1 MVDIETERILRRN
14 NRRWERDNA
23 PGAASRRAMREDR
36 QTRRGRS
43 SQSSGK
49 PNIAAFRRAEL
60 IRIYESRWRAVLP
73 DDDSGRDDVQL
84 YADHCDNFD
93 VLKAF
98 CAKHAPWMSAEEI
111 DGVFILRRKQFAL
124 HLTDAER
131 TRLGIRTIGAID
143 YTKAAR
149 TKRRKRMRREQE
161 AARRHAAGAKPRSQS
176 LMATRP
182 WDHETPPISR
192 SKWYGRRKAKR
203 EAAAFKAAA

>member
-1 MVDIETERILRRN
+1 M
-14 NRRWERDNA
+14 
-23 PGAASRRAMREDR
+23 
-36 QTRRGRS
+36 
-43 SQSSGK
+43 
-49 PNIAAFRRAEL
+49 
-60 IRIYESRWRAVLP
+60 LP

-84 YADHCDNFD
+84 YADHYDNFD

-111 DGVFILRRKQFAL
+111 DGVFILRRKQGWKAEDLAFAL

-131 TRLGIRTIGAID
+131 TRLGIRTIDAID

-192 SKWYGRRKAKR
+192 SKWYGRRKAER